1 MGGILGAIQLS
12 SQGLSVQRS
21 KMNVVAKNI
30 ANAETTETKEG
41 GPYRRER
48 VVVSEAKDRSDF
60 HTVMQKAN
68 SRLSSTNSKHL
79 PGRTAR
85 QNEASDVPT
94 VESDVVAED
103 RNSFKLVYDP
113 QHPNADEGGYVKMPN
128 VEIVTEMVDM
138 MAASRAYEANTV
150 AISTAKE
157 MAKQALD
164 I

>member
-85 QNEASDVPT
+85 RNEASDVPT